1 MLRTLR
7 ATSFLL
13 ALFLS
18 VTVLNASAA
27 FDEALVRDFAP
38 LSGYVIQPAGNEFII
53 DLDARQQIAVGDIF
67 SVVTPGEKIIHPV
80 TKEVLGTQDTVKG
93 ILQVTRIKA
102 GYSYCRPLGAV
113 SGIRN
118 GDVIRRFQNI
128 DVDFWD
134 YTGQGEPLFKELQ
147 TTLPHLPW
155 QGYAASQ
162 KSRPATPALPAGKSP
177 ALYFVLTSQGLE
189 VRSPDFEI
197 IHAYPTPGTQQA
209 RISTVTANA
218 PAAEKSESAMISRVF
233 DSGTETYWTSPP
245 MKGTPVG
252 VETGD
257 FDGDGK
263 QEVAVA
269 FGDRVEIYRLAGGNY
284 QQLATI
290 PLGVAMRAYHL
301 DGFDLKGNG
310 RPQLFVSAVTDAG
323 NLSGVM
329 IESQDGRYRIARKGI
344 PWHMRSLMLP
354 GEGPILLAQEMGVQ
368 GREFSGPVFRVRLAG
383 TELAKGGAAEVP
395 AKANLYDF
403 TPFRFK
409 DRKLFACL
417 GADGYLNIVA
427 PDGQVVGSSV
437 DKMGGSESYLE
448 MTEDVQSGGESRI
461 SYLPSRIVVNENG
474 EIVVPVNTGFS
485 LLSRVR
491 MFSKSEMKAMTWD
504 GSTLR
509 DAWHSIQEKSYLA
522 DFRLADAN
530 NGGSKALVTVVAF
543 PDYNPLAAR
552 RAALHIYKLP

>member
-13 ALFLS
+13 ALFL
-18 VTVLNASAA
+18 VIPALNASAVLN
-27 FDEALVRDFAP
+27 DALVHDFA
-38 LSGYVIQPAGNEFII
+38 LVSGYVIQPAGNEFII

-67 SVVTPGEKIIHPV
+67 SVVTPGEKIVHPV

-102 GYSYCRPLGAV
+102 GYSYCRAIGAV

-118 GDVIRRFQNI
+118 GDAIRRFQDI

-134 YTGQGEPLFKELQ
+134 YTGQGEQIFKELQ
-147 TTLPHLPW
+147 ATLPHLPW

-162 KSRPATPALPAGKSP
+162 KNRPATPALPSGKSP
-177 ALYFVLTSQGLE
+177 ALYFILTSQGLE

-197 IHAYPTPGTQQA
+197 IHTYPGSGMQQV
-209 RISTVTANA
+209 RVSPV
-218 PAAEKSESAMISRVF
+218 AEKNDNAMISRAS
-233 DSGTETYWTSPP
+233 DSGSESYWTSPP
-245 MKGTPVG
+245 LKGTPVG

-263 QEVAVA
+263 QEIAVA

-284 QQLATI
+284 QQLATL
-290 PLGVAMRAYHL
+290 PLGSALRAYHL
-301 DGFDLKGNG
+301 DGCDLKGNG
-310 RPQLFVSAVTDAG
+310 RPQLFVSIVTDSG
-323 NLSGVM
+323 NPSGVM
-329 IESQDGRYRIARKGI
+329 IESLDGQYRITRKDI
-344 PWHMRSLMLP
+344 PWHLRSLMVP
-354 GEGPILLAQEMGVQ
+354 GEGTVLLAQKMGVQ
-368 GREFSGPVFRVRLAG
+368 GREFAGPVFRVRLAG
-383 TELAKGGAAEVP
+383 TELVQGAVAEVP
-395 AKANLYDF
+395 PKTNLYDF

-409 DRKLFACL
+409 DQKLFACL
-417 GADGYLNIVA
+417 GDDGYLNIVT
-427 PDGQVVGSSV
+427 PNGQVIGSSV
-437 DKMGGSESYLE
+437 DKVGGGESYLE
-448 MTEDVQSGGESRI
+448 MTEEVQSGGESRI

-474 EIVVPVNTGFS
+474 EIVVPVNSGFS
-485 LLSRVR
+485 MLSRVR
-491 MFSKSEMKAMTWD
+491 LFSKSEMKAMKWD
-504 GSTLR
+504 GSALR

-543 PDYNPLAAR
+543 PDYNPFSAR

>member
-13 ALFLS
+13 ALLFIPA
-18 VTVLNASAA
+18 LNASAA
-27 FDEALVRDFAP
+27 FVDALIRDFAP
-38 LSGYVIQPAGNEFII
+38 VSGYVIQPAGNEFII

-67 SVVTPGEKIIHPV
+67 SVVTPGEKIVHPV
-80 TKEVLGTQDTVKG
+80 TKEVLGTLDTVKG
-93 ILQVTRIKA
+93 LLQVTRIKA
-102 GYSYCRPLGAV
+102 GYSYCRALGAV

-118 GDVIRRFQNI
+118 GDVVRRFQNI

-134 YTGQGEPLFKELQ
+134 YTGQGEQLFKELQ
-147 TTLPHLPW
+147 ATLPHLPW
-155 QGYAASQ
+155 QGYVASQ
-162 KSRPATPALPAGKSP
+162 KNRPATPALPAGKSP
-177 ALYFVLTSQGLE
+177 ALYFVLTSLGLD

-197 IHAYPTPGTQQA
+197 IHTYPGSGMRQA
-209 RISTVTANA
+209 RISPAPA
-218 PAAEKSESAMISRVF
+218 ISPAAEKNDSAMITRAS
-233 DSGTETYWTSPP
+233 DSGSETYWTSPP

-263 QEVAVA
+263 QEIAVA

-284 QQLATI
+284 QQLATL
-290 PLGVAMRAYHL
+290 PLGSAMRAYHL

-310 RPQLFVSAVTDAG
+310 RLQLFVSAVTDFG
-323 NLSGVM
+323 NTAGVM
-329 IESQDGRYRIARKGI
+329 IESQDGQYRITRKDI
-344 PWHMRSLMLP
+344 PWHMRSLTLP
-354 GEGPILLAQEMGVQ
+354 GEGAVLLAQRMGGQ

-383 TELAKGGAAEVP
+383 TELAQGAAVEVP
-395 AKANLYDF
+395 PKANLYDF

-409 DRKLFACL
+409 DQKLFVCL
-417 GADGYLNIVA
+417 GDDGYLNVVT
-427 PDGQVVGSSV
+427 PSGQVVGSSV

-448 MTEDVQSGGESRI
+448 VTEEVQSGGES
-461 SYLPSRIVVNENG
+461 LPAYIPARIVVNENG
-474 EIVVPVNTGFS
+474 EIVVPVNSGFS

-491 MFSKSEMKAMTWD
+491 MYAKSEVKAMKWD
-504 GSTLR
+504 GSALR

-530 NGGSKALVTVVAF
+530 NGGSKSLVTVVAF
-543 PDYNPLAAR
+543 PDYNPFSAR